1 MMTAEGAFTRF
12 VVAVPLRDKSAI
24 TVARAFIDN
33 VVLKFGTPM
42 SVLSDLG
49 TEFQN
54 QLWSEIFRLFGIQ
67 RLRTSAWNPSTNGR
81 IERWHRTMNSMLGKI
96 VDVCQKGWP
105 EQSKFVVAAYNS
117 TVHNATSFSP
127 NFLQFGREL
136 PMPVDVVLGKPPGES
151 VSAIDYAQRCRMNG

>member
-1 MMTAEGAFTRF
+1 
-12 VVAVPLRDKSAI
+12 
-24 TVARAFIDN
+24 
-33 VVLKFGTPM
+33 M

-96 VDVCQKGWP
+96 LDVCQKDWP
-105 EQSKFVVAAYNS
+105 EQLKFVVAAYNS

-127 NFLQFGREL
+127 NFL
-136 PMPVDVVLGKPPGES
+136 
-151 VSAIDYAQRCRMNG
+151 